1 MVQVTVTDNTAQVLA
16 RIHQAKQQSL
26 SDGAEHI
33 LQTASRTIPLEEGVM
48 LGSGT
53 TGVSGDSSAA
63 GYTDVFGK
71 LIAQHER
78 LDFQHAPGR
87 EAKWLEN
94 AGNQEASNIMQFLAS
109 ALAVG

>member
-1 MVQVTVTDNTAQVLA
+1 MVQVTVTDNTPQVLA
-16 RIHQAKQQSL
+16 RIQQAKTQAL

-53 TGVSGDSSAA
+53 TAVAGDASAA

-71 LIAQHER
+71 LIKQHED
-78 LDFQHAPGR
+78 LSLQHDPGR
-87 EAKWLEN
+87 QGKWLEH
-94 AGNQEASNIMQFLAS
+94 AGNQEAGNILQFIAGVMSL
-109 ALAVG
+109 